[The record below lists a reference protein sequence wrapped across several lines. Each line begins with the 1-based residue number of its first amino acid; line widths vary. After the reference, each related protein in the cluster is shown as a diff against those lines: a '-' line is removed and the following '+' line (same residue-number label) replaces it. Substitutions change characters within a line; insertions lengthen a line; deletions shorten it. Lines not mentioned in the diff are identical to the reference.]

1 MKYFLQMMSLLM
13 AFMMAIPAAHAQADT
28 RAVQTAN
35 NVVPRYLVFK
45 TSGEVKILTS
55 TVWQIPERRQPL
67 TLRSQFLL
75 GKGGRLG
82 ILDNESYQV
91 YYIEKEGKYTVAEII
106 SQARKQ
112 ADRVTELVNRQL
124 RNTMNNEQQ
133 NSQPITGASYRG
145 DGDDELLQALY
156 ARLAAAIQNPPTPTG
171 NQLEAM
177 RILTPDKEAFYF
189 KLANYTEQPLYVNV
203 LAVADGKAWLAFP
216 LGYTCNEPFMLLTPG
231 ACKEV
236 TQFLFALPQEGTPQ
250 YYPFAIPFAFD
261 AQALQLLLRQ
271 GAKPASD
278 SCLPITLLWGR

>member
-1 MKYFLQMMSLLM
+1 MKYLLQMMSLLM